1 MIHHLHYISNGVP
14 TATRERGLE
23 PRVFGP
29 GKRGWAA
36 LKDSVCPMLEARAEQ
51 VDRPIDTAF
60 WCIGGTEPAD
70 SLHAKPWIGDRPFDR
85 AFKAQHEG
93 QFTFHPFLD
102 IDELVSFLAGCRH
115 ASRGGRNL
123 AYVGRSESSTPDS
136 VIAGLAS
143 IGLINVVIQDA
154 EVLLPR
160 AEQGRQRATYRARG
174 AAWGYEAIPKY
185 EASGLWTDSDSIL
198 CSRLDEWVAEQ
209 NKIRPFAPHPNIS
222 VHELTLAAVGTPV
235 MLLDP
240 TDNVALATQ
249 HAAKH
254 EVFVNLLSAAWKS
267 RPIPIHITAPA
278 GTDAV
283 SAPPNGGHA

>member
-1 MIHHLHYISNGVP
+1 MIHHLHYISGGTH
-14 TATRERGLE
+14 TAARERGLD

-29 GKRGWAA
+29 GKRGWNAV
-36 LKDSVCPMLEARAEQ
+36 KDSVCPMLEARVDQ
-51 VDRPIDTAF
+51 VDRPVDTLL
-60 WCIGGTEPAD
+60 WLPGGCEPPD
-70 SLHAKPWIGDRPFDR
+70 REHAKSWISDRPFDL

-93 QFTFHPFLD
+93 DFTFDPLLD
-102 IDELVSFLAGCRH
+102 IDQLVSFLAACRH
-115 ASRGGRNL
+115 ASRGGRNI

-160 AEQGRQRATYRARG
+160 AERGRQRATYRARG

-185 EASGLWTDSDSIL
+185 EASELWADTDAIL
-198 CSRLDEWVAEQ
+198 CSRLDEWIQEQ
-209 NKIRPFAPHPNIS
+209 DKIRPFAPHPNIS
-222 VHELTLAAVGTPV
+222 VHELTLAAVGTPI

-240 TDNVALATQ
+240 LDNVALATQ

-267 RPIPIHITAPA
+267 RPIPIHIAAPA
-278 GTDAV
+278 GTDA
-283 SAPPNGGHA
+283 